1 MSHYGGGNYGP
12 PQGGGGGRGGYQ
24 GGGGGDRKRYR
35 GDDYQGGG
43 GGGGGGGH
51 YGGGV
56 GGGARYR
63 GGGGGGRYNQDRRGG
78 DRGPPPKKPKTKED
92 EIKTQMKALLVRVG
106 DFHHISTSLSSLEEN
121 VEGLAGALGD
131 ELATFGEFV
140 ADFVLTAA
148 GQLSLQT
155 PVYATLVGLLN
166 ARDEEFGAKVV
177 KGGAVRL
184 DAMIRQ
190 GRWVN
195 AKLVLRF
202 LAELVNAR
210 VVKAEGEG
218 SLGELLTTL
227 LGLLNEPDEAV
238 PPARKDLY
246 LYLVVSV
253 LPWVWDALAKEWP
266 DGLPALLETAFG
278 YGDRRVPL
286 YKKQGTRCVLE
297 AGLNDDEDGEEA
309 TEPAQDSIQTALGV
323 VKALAATLE
332 EGQEPL
338 EINSIV
344 KPWKSVKDELA
355 QGIRH
360 AIPIILLP
368 DPDPLTL
375 AAGTF
380 PLPLHPC
387 FAEFDIFDAESGGQA
402 ASVSTLDSVERWVLR
417 EYLKDSLV
425 TFRPFVNEA
434 GNKRGSFAAEV
445 DQLYSISYLAP
456 PDVAT
461 EHLVAE
467 ALLLWLLQRPGRDL
481 AYLHRLLLQ
490 VVQTPKAAGSLA
502 LGLHLLFQDY
512 LDVLDHGAVVQLA
525 DWFGAHLTNTSF
537 TFPYWDAWAGLLAEQ
552 EQEAGEGGGEG
563 DSPQQFFLRRA
574 LDVAARQTYVGK
586 VKEHVPPSLHAYVPG
601 DPYSLSPFLPREAA
615 VEENVATDSATTQV
629 LKELV
634 RHFRAVLQGQ
644 TPPSQVQDW
653 LDNVASSPAEL
664 AAVDPYWRVTLV
676 AHALSRISDD
686 TVAHLPAL
694 LEKCL
699 GWFRVL
705 FEADEHQLR
714 MVEALSEVWA
724 GSPQMLLLALNAVMR
739 MHMVLPVNLVGWLVR
754 PEVARRYGRDGLYN
768 DLFSDAID
776 RSLESVANYGELI
789 KRALGPHP
797 PIAGQSEEARAR
809 QFAGAETVEHGMV
822 AVENAQDLALELV
835 EGLCKVLGEGLGDE
849 EERGKEWVRAGLS
862 YLRGSL
868 LTYLKLEEKGLNRAI
883 PGTEPVFDIE
893 KMVEAVGELEA
904 LPDVLRGVLR
914 DARRYVEER
923 QLVGGGF
930 AHGQVFSDEE

>member
-12 PQGGGGGRGGYQ
+12 PQGGGRGGYQ
-24 GGGGGDRKRYR
+24 GGGGDRKRYR

-43 GGGGGGGH
+43 GGGGGGH
-51 YGGGV
+51 YG
-56 GGGARYR
+56 
-63 GGGGGGRYNQDRRGG
+63 GGGGGGRYRSGGGGRHQDRRGG
-78 DRGPPPKKPKTKED
+78 DRGPPAKKPKTKED
-92 EIKTQMKALLVRVG
+92 EIKAQMKALLVRVG

-227 LGLLNEPDEAV
+227 LGPLNEPDETV

-266 DGLPALLETAFG
+266 DGLPALLETAFA

-286 YKKQGTRCVLE
+286 YKKQGVRCVLE
-297 AGLNDDEDGEEA
+297 AGLDEEEEEKDDES
-309 TEPAQDSIQTALGV
+309 EPAQDSIQTALGV
-323 VKALAATLE
+323 VKALAVTLE
-332 EGQEPL
+332 EGQESI

-344 KPWKSVKDELA
+344 KPWRSVKDDLA

-360 AIPIILLP
+360 TIPIIVLP
-368 DPDPLTL
+368 DPDLPTL
-375 AAGTF
+375 AAGAF

-387 FAEFDIFDAESGGQA
+387 FAEFDLFDAESGGQA
-402 ASVSTLDSVERWVLR
+402 ASVATLGSIERWVLR
-417 EYLKDSLV
+417 EYLKDGLV

-445 DQLYSISYLAP
+445 EQLYSISYLAP

-502 LGLHLLFQDY
+502 LGLHLLFQDN
-512 LDVLDHGAVVQLA
+512 LDVLDHGAIVQLA

-537 TFPYWDAWAGLLAEQ
+537 VFPYWNAWAELLAEQ
-552 EQEAGEGGGEG
+552 EGEEGGGE
-563 DSPQQFFLRRA
+563 DSPQQFFLRRV

-586 VKEHVPPSLHAYVPG
+586 VKEHIPPSLHAYVPG
-601 DPYSLSPFLPREAA
+601 DPYSLSPYLPREAA
-615 VEENVATDSATTQV
+615 VEENVETDSPPTRV

-634 RHFRAVLQGQ
+634 RHFRAVLQGE
-644 TPPSQVQDW
+644 TPPSEVQDW
-653 LDNVASSPAEL
+653 LDNVATPPAEL
-664 AAVDPYWRVTLV
+664 AARDPYWRVTLV
-676 AHALSRISDD
+676 THALSRISDD

-699 GWFRVL
+699 GWFRML

-714 MVEALSEVWA
+714 MVDALSEVWA
-724 GSPQMLLLALNAVMR
+724 GSPQMLQLALNAVMR
-739 MHMVLPVNLVGWLVR
+739 MHMVLPVNVVGWLVR
-754 PEVARRYGRDGLYN
+754 PEVARRYGMDGLYC

-776 RSLESVANYGELI
+776 RSLESVAVYGDLI

-797 PIAGQSEEARAR
+797 PAAGQSEEARAR
-809 QFAGAETVEHGMV
+809 QLAGEETMEHGVV
-822 AVENAQDLALELV
+822 AVENAQDLVLELV
-835 EGLCKVLGEGLGDE
+835 EGLCKVLAEGLGSHE
-849 EERGKEWVRAGLS
+849 EKGKEWVRAGLS

-868 LTYLKLEEKGLNRAI
+868 QTYLKLEEKGVNRAI
-883 PGTEPVFDIE
+883 PGTDAVFDMAKVE
-893 KMVEAVGELEA
+893 EAVGELDA
-904 LPDVLRGVLR
+904 LPAALQNVLK
-914 DARRYVEER
+914 DSRRYVEER
-923 QLVGGGF
+923 QVLGGGF
-930 AHGQVFSDEE
+930 AHGQVFTDEE